1 MDSDSPPSRK
11 RPRPR
16 PVVSC
21 LRCRDKKLKCDR
33 ATPCQNCIKAVC
45 IAECTYSQHP
55 APNPS
60 NSPDHSNASLQ
71 KPKPKSK
78 RVHLDI
84 SEESDQRVQ
93 LDSPRNI
100 GIIEDLQR
108 RVLHL
113 EELAAVQPNSTVF
126 GPLKDATIQ
135 SPWPQENS
143 PLSTPF
149 QGTLVIKGSRSRYH
163 GQNNRISLLNQFP
176 DAKAFINQCG
186 TDSSLVGL
194 AKEVQFLQSKCQ
206 IPTASPESLSELESF
221 PELQCLL
228 DSLPPKPLCDHLVD
242 VYTKSFE
249 KALRIVHV
257 PSFLRHYSKLWDETL
272 DLEASSAKDFVP
284 LLMAVL
290 TVTAAV
296 LATPPST
303 GNTASWRY
311 LKETAPGNIRAWLK
325 KLPRKQR
332 TEITT
337 LQAETLLLL
346 SCQLHLADAEELWK
360 TSGELV
366 RSAMVMGLHIS
377 TDTST
382 EITPFRAECRK
393 RLWITIAELDLQM
406 SISSGMPVMIPE
418 LDFKALTPANLNDS
432 DFDET
437 TTTLPSARDLSEETD
452 SLFQIYLAASLS
464 QRIKTMNMAQHTN
477 PQDSLET
484 RWKQKQTLEESFEK
498 ASLCLER
505 SIELGELDSS
515 GRALNRVMLNVFLH
529 RPLLALLQPV
539 VTAGTHNEHLL
550 FPEIQQTFIKSSL
563 SILSYQDYFDPNI
576 SGLGLFN
583 LSEASWETFQAL
595 FHQDILSAALNV
607 CKYMRYLDQASVQ
620 RGSTNHRSTS
630 LTLSGQPVSRVSL
643 IRLVEN
649 TLETLTRRIS
659 ERGTNVKDILLLS
672 VVLQSARGRGT
683 TTQQDLL
690 MSQGARKALSSS
702 RQYLLSKQSE
712 EANPF
717 SVSDIAQMPHSP
729 YIPMGPSHQL
739 PSASNPTHLADLFEP
754 SSALAAEFSNF
765 ESDLFA
771 LDDGSFLWNL

>member
-1 MDSDSPPSRK
+1 M
-11 RPRPR
+11 
-16 PVVSC
+16 
-21 LRCRDKKLKCDR
+21 
-33 ATPCQNCIKAVC
+33 
-45 IAECTYSQHP
+45 
-55 APNPS
+55 
-60 NSPDHSNASLQ
+60 
-71 KPKPKSK
+71 
-78 RVHLDI
+78 
-84 SEESDQRVQ
+84 
-93 LDSPRNI
+93 
-100 GIIEDLQR
+100 
-108 RVLHL
+108 
-113 EELAAVQPNSTVF
+113 
-126 GPLKDATIQ
+126 
-135 SPWPQENS
+135 
-143 PLSTPF
+143 
-149 QGTLVIKGSRSRYH
+149 
-163 GQNNRISLLNQFP
+163 QFP

-194 AKEVQFLQSKCQ
+194 AKEVQFLQSKCH

-257 PSFLRHYSKLWDETL
+257 PSFLRHYAKLWNETP
-272 DLEASSAKDFVP
+272 DSEASVAKDFVP

-296 LATPPST
+296 LGTPPSA
-303 GNTASWRY
+303 GNTSSWGY
-311 LKETAPGNIRAWLK
+311 LKESAPGNIRDWLK

-332 TEITT
+332 TEMTT

-346 SCQLHLADAEELWK
+346 SRQLRLADAEELWK
-360 TSGELV
+360 ASGELV
-366 RSAMVMGLHIS
+366 RSAMVMGLHIN
-377 TDTST
+377 THTSPD
-382 EITPFRAECRK
+382 ITPFRAECRK
-393 RLWITIAELDLQM
+393 RLWITIAEMDLQM

-418 LDFKALTPANLNDS
+418 LDFKALAPANLNDL

-437 TTTLPSARDLSEETD
+437 TTALPSARDLSEETD
-452 SLFQIYLAASLS
+452 SLFQICLAASLS

-477 PQDSLET
+477 PQDSVET
-484 RWKQKQTLEESFEK
+484 RWMQKQTLEESFEK

-515 GRALNRVMLNVFLH
+515 GRALNRVILDVFLH

-539 VTAGTHNEHLL
+539 VTAGVHNEHRL

-576 SGLGLFN
+576 SGLDLFN
-583 LSEASWETFQAL
+583 FSEASWETFQAL

-607 CKYMRYLDQASVQ
+607 CRYMRYLNQASLQ
-620 RGSTNHRSTS
+620 QGPTNHGSTSI
-630 LTLSGQPVSRVSL
+630 TLSGQPVSRVSL

-659 ERGTNVKDILLLS
+659 ERGANVKDILLLA

-702 RQYLLSKQSE
+702 KQYLLSKQSE
-712 EANPF
+712 EAIQFP
-717 SVSDIAQMPHSP
+717 VSDIAQMVLSC
-729 YIPMGPSHQL
+729 SFQ
-739 PSASNPTHLADLFEP
+739 FE
-754 SSALAAEFSNF
+754 ARVLTFQ
-765 ESDLFA
+765 
-771 LDDGSFLWNL
+771 